1 MGIFMLDASGREID
15 YVRISV
21 TDRCNLRCIYCMPED
36 GIQMMQH
43 EDILTYD
50 EIVRVCRIFA
60 VMGIKYIRLT
70 GGEPLVR
77 RDMLRLIKSIKA
89 VEGIEKVTLTTNGVL
104 LSGMIQ
110 DLKDS
115 GIDGINISLDSLDRE
130 TYTHMTRYDCLQQV
144 MEGINEA
151 LRLQIPVK
159 INCVSMRDQAEN
171 GIQNAADRILQ
182 VAELARDRKMDVR
195 FIELMPIGHGKQY
208 GYLPEDEIK
217 DILSK
222 RFGMLTEDDEYRGNG
237 PGHYYRLEGFAG
249 RIGFIS
255 AMSHQFCQTCN
266 RVRLTSQ
273 GYLKSCLQYNVGTDL
288 REKLRSNST
297 DEEIAASI
305 RQAILE
311 KPEKHQFRE
320 TVIDQA
326 ERSGMSQI
334 GG

>member
-1 MGIFMLDASGREID
+1 MLDALGREID

-36 GIQMMQH
+36 GIQMMRH

-60 VMGIKYIRLT
+60 AMGIKYIRIT

-77 RDMLRLIKSIKA
+77 RDIIRLLKSIKA
-89 VEGIEKVTLTTNGVL
+89 VKGIEKVTLTTNGVL

-115 GIDGINISLDSLDRE
+115 DIDGINISLDSLDRE
-130 TYTHMTRYDCLQQV
+130 TYAHMTRYDCLQQV
-144 MEGINEA
+144 IEGIDEA

-159 INCVSMRDQAEN
+159 INCVSMRDQAGN
-171 GIQNAADRILQ
+171 GVLDAAERIRQ

-195 FIELMPIGHGKQY
+195 FIELMPIGYGKQY

-217 DILSK
+217 DILSE
-222 RFGMLTEDDEYRGNG
+222 RFGILTEDDESRGNG
-237 PGHYYRLEGFAG
+237 PGHYYTLAGFAG
-249 RIGFIS
+249 KIGFIS

-273 GYLKSCLQYNVGTDL
+273 GYLKSCLQYNIGTDL
-288 REKLRSNST
+288 REKLRSNGR
-297 DEEIAASI
+297 DEEIEALI
-305 RQAILE
+305 RQAILD

-320 TVIDQA
+320 AVTDQA
-326 ERSGMSQI
+326 ERSCMSQI